1 MMMTTRNKSDARNNC
16 FELVSVTTQSM
27 MMMMMEMII
36 SVLTDIQTRAPVLAG
51 KSLFL
56 KFPDLKS
63 NSVSINS

>member
-1 MMMTTRNKSDARNNC
+1 
-16 FELVSVTTQSM
+16 M